1 MTKRAI
7 DIVLLLPDEVRQ
19 EAIRL
24 NQMLDTREIDFTEN
38 DIHPHISLLM
48 GCLEE
53 KDRERTE
60 SILEEIARDRDPLPL
75 QIKRIVNNGSVS
87 FEIEKTAAL
96 QDLHE
101 HLIARLQP
109 HLSYAASAD
118 LFYKPEE
125 VKENAVDYVSNFIHQ
140 ASYGHFW
147 PHITLGYGDFPE
159 QATDLAFTASRLA
172 LCHLGKHCTCR
183 DLLKQTRLN

>member
-1 MTKRAI
+1 MTKKAI

-24 NQMLDTREIDFTEN
+24 NQMLDTREIDFTER

-53 KDRERTE
+53 KDQERVE
-60 SILEEIARDRDPLPL
+60 SILEEITHNGVPLPL
-75 QIKRIVNNGSVS
+75 QVRRIVNKGSVS

-125 VKENAVDYVSNFIHQ
+125 VQENAVDYVSHFLQQ
-140 ASYGHFW
+140 ASHRDFW
-147 PHITLGYGDFPE
+147 PHITLGYGDYPE
-159 QATDLAFTASRLA
+159 EATDLAFTASRLA

-183 DLLKQTRLN
+183 DILKEYRLD